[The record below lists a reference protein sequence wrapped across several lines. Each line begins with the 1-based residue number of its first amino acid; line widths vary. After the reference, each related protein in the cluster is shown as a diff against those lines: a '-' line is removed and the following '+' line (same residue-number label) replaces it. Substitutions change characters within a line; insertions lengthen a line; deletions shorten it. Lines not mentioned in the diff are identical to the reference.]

1 EGGDQIVHRVGIR
14 GGQYIGVG
22 AFGQLRDQGGGAV
35 VHAGLHGHVRVLLG
49 EEIQQIV
56 HRFGQGGGG
65 EDGQAL
71 LTLAGC
77 VVFATGALSTHAP
90 GAAAQGQGEGTGQ
103 CGDGGRCAAHQPCS
117 TITVVALTTAV
128 ARAPTSRPRSRT
140 ASADINDTT
149 RYGPHCRSTCAIT
162 SSAAIAVT
170 RPVNRFRALVP
181 LPPVGELARS

>member
-1 EGGDQIVHRVGIR
+1 EGGDQIVHRVGVR
-14 GGQYIGVG
+14 GGEHVCIGS
-22 AFGQLRDQGGGAV
+22 FGQLRDQGGGAV

-49 EEIQQIV
+49 EEVQQIV

-77 VVFATGALSTHAP
+77 VVFALGALSTHAA

-103 CGDGGRCAAHQPCS
+103 CGDGGRGAAHQPCS

-140 ASADINDTT
+140 ASADITT
-149 RYGPHCRSTCAIT
+149 
-162 SSAAIAVT
+162 
-170 RPVNRFRALVP
+170 
-181 LPPVGELARS
+181 PPR